1 MNKVFLIGNLTRD
14 PEMSNVG
21 ANNTTIC
28 RFAIAVNRRK
38 GGNQETDFYNI
49 SVWGALGE
57 NCAKYLKKG
66 RKVAVSGDLELRN
79 YEDKEGNKRV
89 SVDVN
94 ARDVE
99 FLSSGRDGESS
110 TYDQTGNAAVEMK
123 PIADDS
129 LPF

>member
-14 PEMSNVG
+14 PEISSVG
-21 ANNTTIC
+21 ANNTSIC
-28 RFAIAVNRRK
+28 RFSIAVNRRK
-38 GGNQETDFYNI
+38 GGNQETDFYNV

-66 RKVAVSGDLELRN
+66 SKAAVSGDLELRN
-79 YEDKEGNKRV
+79 YEDKEGNKRI

-99 FLSSGRDGESS
+99 FLSNRNGDSTS
-110 TYDQTGNAAVEMK
+110 TYDQSNNVDMK
-123 PIADDS
+123 PITDDS

>member
-14 PEMSNVG
+14 PEVSNVG
-21 ANNTTIC
+21 ANNTSIC
-28 RFAIAVNRRK
+28 RFSIAVNRRK
-38 GGNQETDFYNI
+38 SGNQETDFYNI

-66 RKVAVSGDLELRN
+66 RKVAVCGDIELRN
-79 YEDKEGNKRV
+79 YEDKEGNKRT
-89 SVDVN
+89 SVDVV
-94 ARDVE
+94 ADAVE
-99 FLSSGRDGESS
+99 FLDRKGDNPSSS
-110 TYDQTGNAAVEMK
+110 YDQTNNVEMK